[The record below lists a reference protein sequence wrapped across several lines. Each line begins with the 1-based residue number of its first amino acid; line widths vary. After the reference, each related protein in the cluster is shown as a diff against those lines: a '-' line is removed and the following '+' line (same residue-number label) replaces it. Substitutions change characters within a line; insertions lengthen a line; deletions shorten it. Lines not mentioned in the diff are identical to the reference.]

1 MIMLILTAQQAEAIE
16 AMNKEGSPLR
26 RLEPVELPDGRR
38 ALNADLLTD
47 LDPGE
52 TWWQYRTALLDF
64 PAETV
69 TAFREAAIQEVA

>member
-16 AMNKEGSPLR
+16 AMNKQGSPLR
-26 RLEPVELPDGRR
+26 RLEPIELPDGRC

-47 LDPGE
+47 LDPDE

-69 TAFREAAIQEVA
+69 TAFKEAGI

>member
-1 MIMLILTAQQAEAIE
+1 MIMLILSAEQAEAIE

-38 ALNADLLTD
+38 ALNSDLLTD

-52 TWWQYRTALLDF
+52 TWWHYRTALLDF

-69 TAFREAAIQEVA
+69 GAFREAAI